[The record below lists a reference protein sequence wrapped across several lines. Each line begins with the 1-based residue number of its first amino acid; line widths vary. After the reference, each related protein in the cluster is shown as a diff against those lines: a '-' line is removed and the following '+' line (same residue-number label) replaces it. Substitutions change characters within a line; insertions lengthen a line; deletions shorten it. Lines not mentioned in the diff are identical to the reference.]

1 MTANETAGS
10 ECPDTEV
17 ASQPPLECR
26 VCVQGPVYWQT
37 AALCSTFNML
47 KLVLMLRVHVTLV
60 L

>member
-37 AALCSTFNML
+37 AALCSTL
-47 KLVLMLRVHVTLV
+47 IC
-60 L
+60 